1 MTFNP
6 AAAMQVQRIAEI
18 TTGYAI
24 EFGNQRYTAQDVFK
38 ANSTKEF
45 YREHGFDYLALDVN
59 EDKDAKIFDFNE
71 SLEFN
76 EQQYGF
82 NAQNYGL
89 SGKVHLVTNIGTSEH
104 VFDQA
109 KIFQHA
115 HDLCLVGGIMFH
127 QLPFTPWINHG
138 FFNYNPIFFQD
149 LAAANDYKIEWLE
162 LTDRWGREAIV
173 SLDDMFVDKKPFV
186 LESAIQGKGNLF
198 INCVYRKQNSNAFQ
212 RPFQGKYKSTIQS
225 KNMKA
230 VYAA

>member
-18 TTGYAI
+18 VTHDYNSAI

-38 ANSTKEF
+38 ADSTKDF
-45 YREHGFDYLALDVN
+45 YNSHGFAYLALDVN
-59 EDKDAKIFDFNE
+59 TDKDAAIFDFNE

-76 EQQYGF
+76 EQQY
-82 NAQNYGL
+82 NTTPLMA
-89 SGKVHLVTNIGTSEH
+89 SLVTNIGTSEH

-115 HDLCLVGGIMFH
+115 HDLCLNGGIMFH
-127 QLPFTPWINHG
+127 QLPFTTWINHG

-149 LAAANDYKIEWLE
+149 LAAANNYKIEWLE

-173 SLDDMFVDKKPFV
+173 PFDDMFVDKKPFV

-212 RPFQGKYKSTIQS
+212 RPFQGKYKSTIKS
-225 KNMKA
+225 DYMKA
-230 VYAA
+230 TYAA

>member
-6 AAAMQVQRIAEI
+6 AAAMQVQRIAQE
-18 TTGYAI
+18 TKSTNSSVI

-38 ANSTKEF
+38 ADSTKAF
-45 YREHGFDYLALDVN
+45 YNAHGYKYLALDVN
-59 EDKDAKIFDFNE
+59 EDKDAQIFDFNE

-76 EQQYGF
+76 KAHYNFEHSSGF
-82 NAQNYGL
+82 ADL
-89 SGKVHLVTNIGTSEH
+89 ITNIGTSEH

-115 HDLCLVGGIMFH
+115 HDLCAKNGIMFH

-149 LAAANDYKIEWLE
+149 LAAANDYKIEWIE
-162 LTDRWGREAIV
+162 LTDRWGKEAIV
-173 SLDDMFVDKKPFV
+173 SLDDMFIDKKPFV
-186 LESAIQGKGNLF
+186 LESAIQGRGNLF

-225 KNMKA
+225 KDMKA
-230 VYAA
+230 IYAA